1 VKNFILTKG
10 TRDTFEFFLLGLF
23 IVAMLALGLIYA
35 Y

>member
-1 VKNFILTKG
+1 MKNLILTKG

-23 IVAMLALGLIYA
+23 IVAMLALGFIYA